1 MPQLDVSTYIPQLF
15 WLVVTFSFFIYV
27 CTKYFIP
34 VIGKIVNDRTK
45 SIAKKTEE
53 AELNKYKA
61 SEVLESTNRNY
72 EETLT
77 VLDKERRA
85 KKNNLFKEFSAQK
98 EELKAAAKDR
108 LKKGLAE
115 INNDIAE
122 AENVLNQD
130 FDNFV
135 NALEDKIVKL

>member
-122 AENVLNQD
+122 AEKVLNQD